1 MKMLQQ
7 YADYAYFLLRGMAG
21 IMLAFHGTQ
30 KLFGIFAAAQPPVG
44 SQLWIGGIIELV
56 GGLAVALGFQTRL
69 AAFLCS
75 GMMLVAYVQFHWKFQ
90 FGPEFF
96 PAINKGELA
105 LLYCFVFFLIA
116 CRGGIKWCLDKTD

>member
-1 MKMLQQ
+1 MKVLQK
-7 YADYAYFLLRGMAG
+7 YADYAYFLLRVITG

-30 KLFGIFAAAQPPVG
+30 KLFGIFSAVQPPVG

-56 GGLAVALGFQTRL
+56 GGLAVVLGFQTRL

-116 CRGGIKWCLDKTD
+116 CRGGVKWCLDKMD